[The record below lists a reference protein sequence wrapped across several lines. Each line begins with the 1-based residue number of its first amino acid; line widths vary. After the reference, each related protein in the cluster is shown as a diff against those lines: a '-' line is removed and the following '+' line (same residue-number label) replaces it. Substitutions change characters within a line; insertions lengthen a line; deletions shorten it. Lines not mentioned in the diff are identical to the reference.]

1 MTRDDFDRIVF
12 EKIEKTK
19 DLLSVIDRLD
29 NGADELRIK
38 QALIEKYER
47 DAKGNN
53 YKNDY
58 VAVNRHLGKSPV
70 PVFNNLV
77 MVSEQRAYDI
87 QQVDFRDRFMVF
99 NALQKTDYNYDI
111 TSDVITESLAIF
123 DNLPTFSEK
132 MKALCTDE
140 FFSEATKQIIL
151 KSIPIQFEMFYR
163 VIGPEN
169 IAKFGYQKSKLVEEY
184 QRIIKNENL
193 DELVKAA
200 ILDKFKVG
208 EKYPLN
214 VIKSELKSI
223 FEAFGY
229 ESSSK
234 ATALKDYFEVKEVR
248 MNLVRCFEILS
259 IKQ

>member
-1 MTRDDFDRIVF
+1 MFILAVPIAALDCEYASEIPVRPVT
-12 EKIEKTK
+12 
-19 DLLSVIDRLD
+19 LSDTPIY
-29 NGADELRIK
+29 GSAPGIPS
-38 QALIEKYER
+38 II
-47 DAKGNN
+47 G
-53 YKNDY
+53 
-58 VAVNRHLGKSPV
+58 
-70 PVFNNLV
+70 
-77 MVSEQRAYDI
+77 
-87 QQVDFRDRFMVF
+87 F